1 MEKNIPIACRLNDKQ
16 LSERRINL
24 LEKAARSLIETEER
38 ENGFVYLFP
47 VDDFVLENLF
57 EIIRLERK
65 CCPFLDFKL
74 TLESQSQFILLELS
88 GQSGAKEAIRNL
100 FQWN

>member
-1 MEKNIPIACRLNDKQ
+1 MTPIACNLTDAE
-16 LSERRINL
+16 LATRRSSL
-24 LEKAARSLIETEER
+24 LEKVRRHLVKTEER

-47 VDDFVLENLF
+47 VNDTVFANLF
-57 EIIRLERK
+57 EIIKLERK

-74 TLESQSQFILLELS
+74 ILEAQSEFISMELS
-88 GQSGAKEAIRNL
+88 GQNGAKEAIRSL

>member
-1 MEKNIPIACRLNDKQ
+1 MKEDIPIACTLNDAE
-16 LSERRINL
+16 LAARRSRL
-24 LEKAARSLIETEER
+24 LEQMQKILIEIEER

-47 VDDFVLENLF
+47 VDDSVFGNLF

-65 CCPFLDFKL
+65 CCRFIDFKL
-74 TLESQSQFILLELS
+74 SLEARNEFISLELS
-88 GQSGAKEAIRNL
+88 GQNGVKVAIRNL

>member
-1 MEKNIPIACRLNDKQ
+1 MKENIPIACTLNDAE
-16 LSERRINL
+16 LATRRSGL
-24 LEKAARSLIETEER
+24 LEKTRQQLVKIEER

-47 VDDFVLENLF
+47 VDDAVFGNLF

-74 TLESQSQFILLELS
+74 ILEARSEFISLELS
-88 GQSGAKEAIRNL
+88 GRNGAKEAIRNL

>member
-1 MEKNIPIACRLNDKQ
+1 MKENIPIACSLSDKE
-16 LSERRINL
+16 LAERRSYL
-24 LEKAARSLIETEER
+24 LDKTAKFLVKTQER

-47 VDDFVLENLF
+47 VNDSVLKDLF

-74 TLESQSQFILLELS
+74 LLEAESGFLSLELS
-88 GQSGAKEAIRNL
+88 GQNGAKEAIRNL
-100 FQWN
+100 FRWN